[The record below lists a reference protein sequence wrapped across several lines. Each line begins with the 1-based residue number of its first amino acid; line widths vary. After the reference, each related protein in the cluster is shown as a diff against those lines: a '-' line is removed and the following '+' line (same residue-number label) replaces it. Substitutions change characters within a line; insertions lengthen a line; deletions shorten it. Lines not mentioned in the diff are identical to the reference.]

1 MSTDP
6 ARSEPEPDL
15 PAQESGHGLAP
26 DLAPGGV
33 PAPGAQ
39 QVMVIR
45 DPEDTP
51 ATQQLLRTLNDPD
64 RGILVIGAMP
74 YINSP
79 RDLACCVFDA
89 LGKDMHRYKNGN
101 LPGQAWDS
109 AVAWTRA
116 YRLHT
121 VVVNRAHTLPSGLYD
136 HLRELLLPDGPRL
149 ARLVLIDSSSA
160 KRYTVIDRF
169 RAPDYRLEH
178 GDVSRLSRIRPS
190 VESLGPF
197 WSRLEIPDDLPGDSF
212 LTFRAACAR
221 TLGGP
226 EMKRVDELYV
236 RSMDDARQVVTDTR
250 IGRIAD
256 STEAMLPSLALAVSV
271 RLAARM
277 NVAAP
282 GECLVRLRGTQAGLI
297 HEGILL
303 HHQADPAGRHGL
315 GHRFTKD
322 TVTKI
327 NRSMTTPE
335 AAAAVLYLLFSFGPP
350 GRPGGGWS
358 PDDLTLEDVTYSG
371 SHVRIAGVRVP
382 VPHHAQVA
390 LRAHHQFR
398 YKQGARNRTSRY
410 FQIDKQRPSARLLAA
425 RGLAGSSDHTSWAA
439 EEDRHLAPG
448 DHNTIWMWQRRLVLR
463 NLVRPSLGLDLS
475 LPRWT

>member
-1 MSTDP
+1 MGSRRTSHR
-6 ARSEPEPDL
+6 A
-15 PAQESGHGLAP
+15 GC
-26 DLAPGGV
+26 

-169 RAPDYRLEH
+169 RALRSSSTATSA
-178 GDVSRLSRIRPS
+178 GC
-190 VESLGPF
+190 
-197 WSRLEIPDDLPGDSF
+197 
-212 LTFRAACAR
+212 RA
-221 TLGGP
+221 
-226 EMKRVDELYV
+226 
-236 RSMDDARQVVTDTR
+236 S
-250 IGRIAD
+250 
-256 STEAMLPSLALAVSV
+256 
-271 RLAARM
+271 
-277 NVAAP
+277 
-282 GECLVRLRGTQAGLI
+282 GT
-297 HEGILL
+297 
-303 HHQADPAGRHGL
+303 P
-315 GHRFTKD
+315 
-322 TVTKI
+322 
-327 NRSMTTPE
+327 
-335 AAAAVLYLLFSFGPP
+335 
-350 GRPGGGWS
+350 
-358 PDDLTLEDVTYSG
+358 
-371 SHVRIAGVRVP
+371 
-382 VPHHAQVA
+382 
-390 LRAHHQFR
+390 LRA
-398 YKQGARNRTSRY
+398 
-410 FQIDKQRPSARLLAA
+410 SARSGPGW
-425 RGLAGSSDHTSWAA
+425 RSPTTCSESS
-439 EEDRHLAPG
+439 
-448 DHNTIWMWQRRLVLR
+448 
-463 NLVRPSLGLDLS
+463 
-475 LPRWT
+475 